1 MHIVY
6 EKKTNKKLGEAIDTL
21 TEQLKENG
29 FGVLWQLNFK
39 DKLKEKGLDF
49 EEDFVV
55 MEVCNPKKAKEVM
68 GKISISAMFYRVKW
82 LLEKKIIR
90 HILV

>member
-1 MHIVY
+1 
-6 EKKTNKKLGEAIDTL
+6 
-21 TEQLKENG
+21 
-29 FGVLWQLNFK
+29 
-39 DKLKEKGLDF
+39 
-49 EEDFVV
+49 